1 MQLKLLSLANFS
13 CQHNKQVGVNTMRMR
28 ITKDFLM
35 SQLEKRLDDGWWVQW
50 GGREQKAGG
59 RDEWT
64 ESPQDD
70 KVFWSMPR
78 PQGAVKPNEGEGMEG
93 GRKRGRQVET
103 EAERAESYVRL
114 IGAINTLIK
123 VKLLINKW
131 NVLKTQWQ
139 QQQQQHKQLQQ
150 Q

>member
-35 SQLEKRLDDGWWVQW
+35 SQLEKLDWTMDDESSEEVA
-50 GGREQKAGG
+50 GRH
-59 RDEWT
+59 EWT
-64 ESPQDD
+64 ASPQDD

-93 GRKRGRQVET
+93 GR
-103 EAERAESYVRL
+103 
-114 IGAINTLIK
+114 
-123 VKLLINKW
+123 
-131 NVLKTQWQ
+131 
-139 QQQQQHKQLQQ
+139 
-150 Q
+150 